1 MKPDTP
7 KTHARNP
14 GSRAAE
20 ARRARTALAAYFFIT
35 GALLPVWAS
44 RIPAVTAQTGVG
56 PDTLGI
62 ALLGLGVA
70 ATVTA
75 RAGGAV
81 LDRVGP
87 RLAVVPAAFAASAA
101 LVLPGTA
108 TGAAHLTAALI
119 VLGICQSF
127 LNVCVNTQAAHLQK
141 AQGRSMLSTFHAF
154 VSIGGC
160 AGALTGVASTR
171 LGLDP
176 LTTFQV
182 GGLALAVL
190 ALGAARPLLRGMP
203 PTEPAARPTSG
214 SPTAEGPRFRPSTSP
229 MVLLLGGLALAGV
242 LAESAVQDWSALFA
256 QQSVGASETMA
267 ATAFAAFTVAMACG
281 RLMGDRLSLLLG
293 RTLLVRS
300 GAVTA
305 FAGFALALSVPFTPA
320 TLAGFSLVGLG
331 LSCVVPQILSAA
343 ADLDPDRVGRNM
355 GTVASIGYV
364 GPLVGSPVIGAVA
377 SHGGVGAGLLLPAG
391 LMVVL
396 ALSTGILAP
405 DRARVRV

>member
-1 MKPDTP
+1 MNPDTP
-7 KTHARNP
+7 KTHARNAGGP
-14 GSRAAE
+14 AAE
-20 ARRARTALAAYFFIT
+20 ARRARTALAAYFFVT

-44 RIPAVTAQTGVG
+44 RIPAVAAQTGVG
-56 PDTLGI
+56 PDALGM

-87 RLAVVPAAFAASAA
+87 RLAVVPAAIAASAA
-101 LVLPGTA
+101 LLLPGTA
-108 TGAAHLTAALI
+108 TGAAHLTAALV
-119 VLGICQSF
+119 VLGIGQSF

-141 AQGRSMLSTFHAF
+141 SQGRSMLSTFHAF

-182 GGLALAVL
+182 AGLALAVL
-190 ALGAARPLLRGMP
+190 SLAAARPFLRGMP
-203 PTEPAARPTSG
+203 RTEGAGRERG
-214 SPTAEGPRFRPSTSP
+214 VGGGPRFRPSTSP

-293 RTLLVRS
+293 RVLLVRA
-300 GAVTA
+300 GAATA
-305 FAGFALALSVPFTPA
+305 LAGFVLALSVPFVSA

-343 ADLDPDRVGRNM
+343 ADLDSGRVGRNM

-377 SHGGVGAGLLLPAG
+377 SHGGVGAGLVLPAG
-391 LMVVL
+391 LMAVL
-396 ALSTGILAP
+396 ALGAGLLAHE
-405 DRARVRV
+405 RTRVRA